1 MRRCTTYT
9 QCTQYVIHIYIYIY
23 TYVHHMYYKCSI
35 DTCIVCG
42 PRMSAGQVAQHAPSC
57 APCAGILD
65 LVVVLVVILLV
76 SSAQY

>member
-1 MRRCTTYT
+1 
-9 QCTQYVIHIYIYIY
+9 
-23 TYVHHMYYKCSI
+23 MYYKCSI

-65 LVVVLVVILLV
+65 LVIVLVVILLV